1 VKAEDPVR
9 FVDERLGAARW
20 IRGALRY
27 VFPDHWSFMLGEIAL
42 YAFVTL
48 VGTGI
53 FLTFYYEPSD
63 ALVTYRGAYEP
74 LIGQAV
80 PEQFH
85 SVLTLV
91 YDVPAGNLMR
101 QTHHWAADVF
111 IVAIVIHLARI
122 IVTGAFRKP
131 REMNYWIGV
140 TMLGLAMFEGFA
152 GYSLVDDLLSGM
164 GLAIAYGVGLSIPF
178 VGDDAMFLVWGGE
191 YPGGS
196 SFWPRLEIIHV
207 LIVPAILALLIAL
220 HLAQIVRQHHTQFP
234 GAGRSERRM
243 VGTPLWPA
251 YALRSLGLMFATVA
265 VLLLLGGLIQINPIW
280 LWGPYEP
287 GLSTNG
293 AQPDWYVGWLIG
305 GLRLMPPLEI
315 RLFGDTVVPNPFW
328 AGVAFPMLVFG
339 ALYAWP
345 LLDRRLF
352 GDRKRHN
359 LLDRPRDNP
368 RRTAAFAAFMS
379 WVGVI
384 FAAGATDRWY
394 VLSHMNYE
402 AQVWFFRAAALVL
415 PILVYLFTRR
425 LCSELGVRDAHPLR
439 GWTGGVVRRAEGD
452 GYAAVVSDGRPD
464 SEEES

>member
-1 VKAEDPVR
+1 MRAEDPVR

-20 IRGALRY
+20 IRGAMRY

-53 FLTFYYEPSD
+53 FLAFYYEPSD

-74 LIGQAV
+74 LVGQAL
-80 PEQFH
+80 PEQYH

-101 QTHHWAADVF
+101 QAHHWAADVF
-111 IVAIVIHLARI
+111 IVAIVIHVVRI
-122 IVTGAFRKP
+122 VLTGAFRKP
-131 REMNYWIGV
+131 REINYWIGV

-164 GLAIAYGVGLSIPF
+164 GLAIAYAVGLSIPF

-207 LIVPAILALLIAL
+207 LVVPAVLALLISL

-234 GAGRSERRM
+234 GPGRSERRV

-251 YALRSLGLMFATVA
+251 YALRSLGLMFATIA

-280 LWGPYEP
+280 LWGPYET

-315 RLFGDTVVPNPFW
+315 RLFGDTVIPNPFW
-328 AGVAFPMLVFG
+328 AGAGFPMVVFG
-339 ALYAWP
+339 VLYAWP

-352 GDRKRHN
+352 GDRRRHN

-368 RRTAAFAAFMS
+368 MRSAVGSAVLTFCLIVFFAGSSDRVFLQFGIPYEGQVVVLRVAVLILPVVVFFVVKRTCEELRRT
-379 WVGVI
+379 GV
-384 FAAGATDRWY
+384 
-394 VLSHMNYE
+394 
-402 AQVWFFRAAALVL
+402 
-415 PILVYLFTRR
+415 
-425 LCSELGVRDAHPLR
+425 HPLR
-439 GWTGGVVRRAEGD
+439 GFRGQVVRRTPGG
-452 GYAAVVSDGRPD
+452 GYEP
-464 SEEES
+464 EP